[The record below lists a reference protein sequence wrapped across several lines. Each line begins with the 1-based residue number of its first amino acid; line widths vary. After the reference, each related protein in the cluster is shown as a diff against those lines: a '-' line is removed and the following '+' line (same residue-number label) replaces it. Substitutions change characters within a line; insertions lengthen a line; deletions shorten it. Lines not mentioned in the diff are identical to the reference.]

1 MTLDTA
7 KSKTEEAFQALA
19 KSAIEKE
26 NSRKSVLSKN
36 GDEAAVG
43 TRRIEYEDN
52 AKRVQLMVE
61 AYESAKEGYDAFKAA
76 QKDMIKQAAEYSREQ
91 KKKHRN
97 RKKGGTVVLKNI
109 KDAIAGKTRGQYY
122 LDLYDGDLFNMD
134 FDQRG
139 YGRFEITIVDDI
151 LGPVVRAPTT
161 ATEEKIEAALTNLFQ
176 KFEVLNTNGFLDEDN
191 DYHPLFFDETCPCES
206 ACVAYI
212 AHVFPRCTDILKSKW
227 CGLKKGFFEKIE
239 SNDLKEALYG
249 IIHEGLNWGS
259 GFRVSPLKTLFIRG
273 VTLDILPPGSR
284 EDHHADMAEW
294 VWKYNRNRDHWWN
307 FSLFKT
313 AFLRLKTDFR
323 KYSER

>member
-1 MTLDTA
+1 MTLQTSTGSASALFRPLYDEGYMRHELLASAGNMMRQPFVESATQDAVGPLICVNKVAQIATTYFHERKEDKMTLDTA

-76 QKDMIKQAAEYSREQ
+76 QKDMIKQAAEYSPEQ

-161 ATEEKIEAALTNLFQ
+161 PTEEKIEAALTNLFQ
-176 KFEVLNTNGFLDEDN
+176 KFLKVEAKF
-191 DYHPLFFDETCPCES
+191 
-206 ACVAYI
+206 
-212 AHVFPRCTDILKSKW
+212 ILER
-227 CGLKKGFFEKIE
+227 KKLVI
-239 SNDLKEALYG
+239 
-249 IIHEGLNWGS
+249 
-259 GFRVSPLKTLFIRG
+259 
-273 VTLDILPPGSR
+273 
-284 EDHHADMAEW
+284 
-294 VWKYNRNRDHWWN
+294 
-307 FSLFKT
+307 
-313 AFLRLKTDFR
+313 
-323 KYSER
+323 